1 MGKRKK
7 GDREQHRGRGAVDRS
22 QEQSNTPAEQMAR
35 TQSASQGDSGDVGRK
50 HRRRFGHN

>member
-7 GDREQHRGRGAVDRS
+7 GDREQQRGHGAVDRS
-22 QEQSNTPAEQMAR
+22 QEQSNTPAEQMAQA
-35 TQSASQGDSGDVGRK
+35 QSAPQGGSGNIGRK